1 MVYLNDE
8 GPGVEPEVDPLGVLP
23 LLGVPHHP
31 NLEGFDVFNSSLCL
45 GYSLSLKHTQNII
58 FLHLFIPSFVCLSL
72 SQTPPYTHTKCAFS
86 LSVSYS
92 LSLSVFCFLL
102 HLLDTAFVSF

>member
-31 NLEGFDVFNSSLCL
+31 NLEGFDVFNSSLW
-45 GYSLSLKHTQNII
+45 I
-58 FLHLFIPSFVCLSL
+58 
-72 SQTPPYTHTKCAFS
+72 
-86 LSVSYS
+86 
-92 LSLSVFCFLL
+92 
-102 HLLDTAFVSF
+102 D